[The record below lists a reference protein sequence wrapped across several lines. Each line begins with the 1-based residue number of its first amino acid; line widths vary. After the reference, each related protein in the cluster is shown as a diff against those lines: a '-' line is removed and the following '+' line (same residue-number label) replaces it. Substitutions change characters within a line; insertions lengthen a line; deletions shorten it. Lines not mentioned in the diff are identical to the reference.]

1 MAKKIET
8 KTATKPTAPKKTR
21 AKKTANAEAGNLC
34 IHALALYVNATIME
48 RTEDAVMLH
57 IPYTLVVGKK
67 SVRCFVKFKIY
78 PKTVALDFDI
88 NTKTIAE
95 IGESMF
101 GFCFDIVRK
110 EPNVLGVDNKP
121 LSNVKNFT
129 IVTDYGDKFVWSNG
143 TYKTVKAAA
152 PKKAKK

>member
-8 KTATKPTAPKKTR
+8 KTATKPAAPKKTR
-21 AKKTANAEAGNLC
+21 AKKTDNAEVGNLC

-67 SVRCFVKFKIY
+67 SVKCFVKFKVY
-78 PKTVALDFDI
+78 PKTVDLDFDI
-88 NTKTIAE
+88 HTKTIAE

-101 GFCFDIVRK
+101 GYCFDIVRK

>member
-8 KTATKPTAPKKTR
+8 KTATKPAAPKKTR
-21 AKKTANAEAGNLC
+21 AKKTDNAEVGNLC

-67 SVRCFVKFKIY
+67 SVKCFVKFKVY
-78 PKTVALDFDI
+78 PKTVDLDFDI
-88 NTKTIAE
+88 HTKTIAE

-101 GFCFDIVRK
+101 GYCFSIVRK

>member
-8 KTATKPTAPKKTR
+8 KTATKPAAPKNTR
-21 AKKTANAEAGNLC
+21 AKKTDNAEVGNLC

-67 SVRCFVKFKIY
+67 SVRCFVKFKVY
-78 PKTVALDFDI
+78 PKTVDLDFDI
-88 NTKTIAE
+88 HTKTIAE

-101 GFCFDIVRK
+101 GYCFDIVRK

>member
-8 KTATKPTAPKKTR
+8 KTATKPAAPKKTH
-21 AKKTANAEAGNLC
+21 AKKTDNAEVGNLC
-34 IHALALYVNATIME
+34 IHALALYVNATILE

-67 SVRCFVKFKIY
+67 SVRCFVKFKVY
-78 PKTVALDFDI
+78 PKTVVLDFDI
-88 NTKTIAE
+88 HTKTIAE

-101 GFCFDIVRK
+101 GYCFDIVRK

>member
-8 KTATKPTAPKKTR
+8 TTATKPAAPKKTR
-21 AKKTANAEAGNLC
+21 AKKTDNAEVGNLC

-67 SVRCFVKFKIY
+67 SVRCFVKFKVY
-78 PKTVALDFDI
+78 PKTVYLDYDI

-101 GFCFDIVRK
+101 GYCFDIVRK

>member
-8 KTATKPTAPKKTR
+8 TTATKPAAPKKTR
-21 AKKTANAEAGNLC
+21 AKKTANAEVGNLC

-67 SVRCFVKFKIY
+67 YVRCFVKFKVY
-78 PKTVALDFDI
+78 PKTVYLDYDI

-101 GFCFDIVRK
+101 GYCFDIVRK

>member
-8 KTATKPTAPKKTR
+8 KTATKPAAPKKTR
-21 AKKTANAEAGNLC
+21 AKKTDNAEVGNLC

-67 SVRCFVKFKIY
+67 SVRCFVKFKVY
-78 PKTVALDFDI
+78 PKTVDLDFDI
-88 NTKTIAE
+88 HTKTIAE

-101 GFCFDIVRK
+101 GYCFDIVRK

>member
-8 KTATKPTAPKKTR
+8 KTATKPAAPKKTR
-21 AKKTANAEAGNLC
+21 AKKTDNAEVGNLC

-78 PKTVALDFDI
+78 PKTIDLDFDI
-88 NTKTIAE
+88 HTKTIAE

-101 GFCFDIVRK
+101 GYCFDIVRK